1 MSILSRFADII
12 SANINALLEK
22 AEDPAKMI
30 DQYLLNGQADK
41 SELAT
46 MRRFHERS
54 EHKRQPIPIYKG
66 E

>member
-1 MSILSRFADII
+1 V
-12 SANINALLEK
+12 
-22 AEDPAKMI
+22 I